1 MAKGQ
6 KKGFMV
12 KGASHEGKAKR
23 KKAAKKAHKRGRK

>member
-12 KGASHEGKAKR
+12 KGASHEGKAKG
-23 KKAAKKAHKRGRK
+23 KKHVKKGRKRGRK